1 MIASQYKILSLLSVR
16 SLPRLEICLFKICHP
31 LPPPTHIQVGAS
43 QHPAFEAL
51 WLGNDHLTR
60 RNDTDLPIP
69 HRESSGHRSVPRKA
83 LRPTEEREKGPFQS
97 VSQLGTQNCS
107 PPRRVNRGC
116 DTDQVQAHSTAH
128 VVLIR
133 CWLASKHTQK

>member
-1 MIASQYKILSLLSVR
+1 MIETYPFPTGRAQDARMFLEKLSEL
-16 SLPRLEICLFKICHP
+16 
-31 LPPPTHIQVGAS
+31 Q
-43 QHPAFEAL
+43 
-51 WLGNDHLTR
+51 
-60 RNDTDLPIP
+60 
-69 HRESSGHRSVPRKA
+69 RK
-83 LRPTEEREKGPFQS
+83 EEKKRPFQS

-133 CWLASKHTQK
+133 CWLASKTHPEVA